1 MAHPVTTPL
10 RVVRRWVKSGNQIEL
25 VKSVLRF
32 CRDLDVILLDL
43 GDLGAVLVVVAVRV
57 TALDANRFHGV

>member
-1 MAHPVTTPL
+1 MRA
-10 RVVRRWVKSGNQIEL
+10 RRWVKSGNQIEL

-32 CRDLDVILLDL
+32 RRDLDVILLDL

-57 TALDANRFHGV
+57 TALDA